1 MSFPDLGKE
10 FLLTVIPIFV
20 AIDALGILPFV
31 IALVEDEERPA
42 RKRTLEYALLTALV
56 LGMGFMFIGK
66 AVFLALNIKT
76 GDFLVAGGLL
86 LLVLSIRDIATGK
99 FVETPGGKGET
110 ILGVVPIGTPLVV
123 GPAVLTTLLSL
134 IDRFS
139 LFVIFVSFIVN
150 LAITWQIFVQA
161 ERLQKLLG
169 HAGLRAVSKIASLL
183 LAAIAVKMIR
193 QGLVGFLGG

>member
-1 MSFPDLGKE
+1 MDFVSLGKE
-10 FLLTVIPIFV
+10 FLLTFIPLFV

-31 IALVEDEERPA
+31 IALMEDEERAA
-42 RKRTLEYALLTALV
+42 RKRTLEYALLTALA
-56 LGMGFMFIGK
+56 LGIGFMFIGK

-86 LLVLSIRDIATGK
+86 LLVLSVRDIATGK
-99 FVETPGGKGET
+99 FVETPGGKGAAVM
-110 ILGVVPIGTPLVV
+110 GVVPIGTPMVV

-139 LFVIFVSFIVN
+139 LLMIFVSLIVN
-150 LAITWQIFVQA
+150 LAITWQVFVQA

-169 HAGLRAVSKIASLL
+169 HAGLGAVSKIASLL